1 MIEYSMLQDFIT
13 EAGEHLDEM
22 ETDLLQLEV
31 EPENQEILNDI
42 FREVHSV
49 KGAADYVGLEKMS
62 RLSHKLENLLEII
75 RQGKIAVDNRVID
88 ILIEAKDRMALL
100 NKDLESNKAEN
111 TEVQDIILRIQKFSG
126 DDEEDKAQENKGQA
140 SDNISGYD
148 SDMLQPDSEDIR
160 HDEKAANDNDDVGIE
175 IKADE
180 NYDEEH
186 DAELFEIFIEQL
198 KENISLIHG
207 KVAELNQSGNPY
219 SLLNK
224 ISGHIESLRSSANYM
239 GYERLVGIYVNWE
252 DEIKETLE
260 NISLGKRV
268 SFQFMEDY
276 LEMIFVRFPKV
287 REALRESAFLSTEEC
302 LRKCSE
308 KNDEQDH
315 SDDIDFL
322 AVVEKEFGLIK
333 QEVAKEQES
342 GEDFNK
348 DEQIIPDNLNR
359 LDDDEDVEEVDLL
372 ELEDLDDNQKLY
384 RNLETAFDKALK
396 NNSKTVLKDDVE
408 ESLFS
413 FSIPEPDE
421 LILLGPEQKMEN
433 SSEGSVSEP
442 EDTSSKARVDHEN
455 DDYLPFEDDIGQFDN
470 PETEKDIHDENV
482 KIEKSEFQE
491 NDLYDAAQE
500 VVSRRQNETSGDRL
514 VKKTLRVD
522 SQKIDA
528 LMNQVGELVIS
539 RAWFSQLFNEMKE
552 FQQYL
557 KESTR
562 LEKKEM
568 KQVRNLTFRL
578 SEATVNLGRVAN
590 ELQEGI
596 MKVRMLPISH
606 LFNKY
611 PRLVRDLIRGTDKK
625 VNLEIKGD
633 ETELDKMI
641 IEEISDPLVH
651 TIRNAVDH
659 GIESAEKRKSLGKP
673 EIGTVTL
680 EAYHESNHVVIEI
693 KDDGQGIDPEK
704 IKNTALE
711 KGFATREELEHM
723 NRKEIIALIMRPG
736 FSTKMRVTH
745 TSGRGVGLDV
755 VKKNLERLN
764 GSIEIDSKPGKHTQI
779 RIKIPLTLAIIPA
792 LLVKVG
798 KDLFTIPLANV
809 EETLRISI
817 DETTTIEGVEVI
829 HLRKSTLPLVR
840 LSEIFGIKL
849 SASNS
854 GNEFIVVVSTGL
866 RRAGLVVDSLI
877 GQEEVVI
884 KPLVDYLQENSGFSG
899 ATILGDGRISLI
911 LDIYELVNLTINYR
925 TRILTDSPLL
935 FSNPKLYQG
944 QMGYYAE
951 KVEPL

>member
-1 MIEYSMLQDFIT
+1 MIEYSMLQEFIT

-31 EPENQEILNDI
+31 EPGNQEILNDI

-62 RLSHKLENLLEII
+62 ELSHKLENLLEII
-75 RQGKIAVDNRVID
+75 RQGKIAVDNKVID
-88 ILIEAKDRMALL
+88 ILIEARDRMALL
-100 NKDLESNKAEN
+100 NQDLEKTRAEN
-111 TEVQDIILRIQKFSG
+111 TEIQDIVLRIRQFSG
-126 DDEEDKAQENKGQA
+126 DDEEGTAQENNDQA
-140 SDNISGYD
+140 SENVMSLD
-148 SDMLQPDSEDIR
+148 SDEIRFDLEDADK
-160 HDEKAANDNDDVGIE
+160 HDRTFDNDDDFEVG

-180 NYDEEH
+180 NYEEEH

-198 KENISLIHG
+198 KENISSIHV
-207 KVAELNQSGNPY
+207 KVGELNQSGNPY
-219 SLLNK
+219 SLLND
-224 ISGHIESLRSSANYM
+224 ISSHIESLRSSANYM
-239 GYERLVGIYVNWE
+239 GYERLVGIYVRWE

-260 NISLGKRV
+260 NISLGKRI
-268 SFQFMEDY
+268 SLQFMEDY
-276 LEMIFVRFPKV
+276 MEMVLVRFPKV
-287 REALRESAFLSTEEC
+287 HMTLKESGSLSTEKFPLYC
-302 LRKCSE
+302 TD
-308 KNDEQDH
+308 KNDEK
-315 SDDIDFL
+315 DDYDDLNFME
-322 AVVEKEFGLIK
+322 VVEKEFELMK
-333 QEVAKEQES
+333 QVVTNEQGSDEEIQETEEVS
-342 GEDFNK
+342 MLS
-348 DEQIIPDNLNR
+348 DNLEK
-359 LDDDEDVEEVDLL
+359 LGGEAVEEVDLL
-372 ELEDLDDNQKLY
+372 ELEDLADNQKLY
-384 RNLETAFDKALK
+384 NNLESAFDNALDI
-396 NNSKTVLKDDVE
+396 NSPMPKDDVE
-408 ESLFS
+408 KALFS
-413 FSIPEPDE
+413 FCTLEAEE
-421 LILLGPEQKMEN
+421 LILTDLVQKMDDF
-433 SSEGSVSEP
+433 SEVSLAEP
-442 EDTSSKARVDHEN
+442 EDTPMEAQGNHGI
-455 DDYLPFEDDIGQFDN
+455 DDSLAVEEDDSVQFVN
-470 PETEKDIHDENV
+470 EENHKDMQDEEAL
-482 KIEKSEFQE
+482 IEKSRFQQNEFG
-491 NDLYDAAQE
+491 DATE
-500 VVSRRQNETSGDRL
+500 KVVARRQNDILGDRL

-528 LMNQVGELVIS
+528 LMNQVGELVVS

-606 LFNKY
+606 LFNRY
-611 PRLVRDLIRGTDKK
+611 PRLVRDLVRGTDKK
-625 VNLEIKGD
+625 VNLEIKGE

-659 GIESAEKRKSLGKP
+659 GIESVEKRKSLGKP
-673 EIGTVTL
+673 DIGTVTL

-693 KDDGQGIDPEK
+693 KDDGRGIDPKE

-711 KGFATREELEHM
+711 KGFAAREELEHM
-723 NRKEIIALIMRPG
+723 NRKEMIALIMRPG
-736 FSTKMRVTH
+736 FSTKTRVTH

-764 GSIEIDSKPGKHTQI
+764 GSIEIDSKPGKQTQI

-809 EETLRISI
+809 EETLRIFL

-829 HLRKSTLPLVR
+829 HLRDSTLPLVR
-840 LSEIFGIKL
+840 LSEIFGIQPGT
-849 SASNS
+849 SNS
-854 GNEFIVVVSTGL
+854 DNEFIVVVSTGL

-884 KPLVDYLQENSGFSG
+884 KPLVDYLQESSGFSG

-925 TRILTDSPLL
+925 TRKLADSSFL
-935 FSNPKLYQG
+935 FSHTKSLQG
-944 QMGYYAE
+944 SMDYHA
-951 KVEPL
+951 

>member
-100 NKDLESNKAEN
+100 NKDLENTKAEN

-126 DDEEDKAQENKGQA
+126 DDEEDTAQENKGQA

-148 SDMLQPDSEDIR
+148 SDNLHPDSEDVR
-160 HDEKAANDNDDVGIE
+160 HHEKADDDDVGVE

-224 ISGHIESLRSSANYM
+224 ISSHIESLRSSANYM

-268 SFQFMEDY
+268 SFQFVEDY

-287 REALRESAFLSTEEC
+287 RGALKESAFLSTEKCFRE
-302 LRKCSE
+302 CSE

-333 QEVAKEQES
+333 QEVAQKQES
-342 GEDFNK
+342 DEDFDK
-348 DEQIIPDNLNR
+348 DEEIIPDNLKS
-359 LDDDEDVEEVDLL
+359 LDDDEDFEEVDLL

-384 RNLETAFDKALK
+384 HNLETAFDKALK

-413 FSIPEPDE
+413 FSKPEPDE

-433 SSEGSVSEP
+433 SSEVSVSEV
-442 EDTSSKARVDHEN
+442 EDTYSEARVDHEN
-455 DDYLPFEDDIGQFDN
+455 DAFLPFDIGQFDN
-470 PETEKDIHDENV
+470 PETEKDIHDEKV
-482 KIEKSEFQE
+482 KIEKSEFQQD
-491 NDLYDAAQE
+491 DLYDAAQE
-500 VVSRRQNETSGDRL
+500 VVSRPPNETSGDRL

-723 NRKEIIALIMRPG
+723 NRKEIIALIMSPG

-745 TSGRGVGLDV
+745 TSGRGVGLDI

-817 DETTTIEGVEVI
+817 DETSTIEGVEVI
-829 HLRKSTLPLVR
+829 HLRNSTLPLVR
-840 LSEIFGIKL
+840 LSEIFGIKS

-854 GNEFIVVVSTGL
+854 GDEFIVVVSTGL
-866 RRAGLVVDSLI
+866 RRAGLLVDSLI

-925 TRILTDSPLL
+925 TRILTDNPLF
-935 FSNPKLYQG
+935 FSNPKLFQG
-944 QMGYYAE
+944 QMGYHAE
-951 KVEPL
+951 KVESL